1 MNRLSDLQTIVRVAN
16 ICNKYGLAKEADQL
30 LNIFTK
36 LAQENLD
43 NTENVDVDMSP
54 MTNSEETNL
63 ENKTPN
69 ELATQEQVT
78 EVTPDDTKQID
89 KLMKDINE
97 YWSLTT
103 SFFDN
108 LKNASEIQDIIN
120 LKSHIDNLIEL
131 SSAITNNPKVDEE
144 NKKNVTENLQPILEI
159 KNLI

>member
-1 MNRLSDLQTIVRVAN
+1 MNRLSELQKIVKVSN
-16 ICNKYGLAKEADQL
+16 ICNKNGLIKEADQL

-43 NTENVDVDMSP
+43 DTENVNVDVTP
-54 MTNSEETNL
+54 VTTTEETKL

-69 ELATQEQVT
+69 ELATQEQATGVA
-78 EVTPDDTKQID
+78 PDDAKQID
-89 KLMKDINE
+89 KLIKDINQ

-108 LKNASEIQDIIN
+108 LKNISEIEDIKKF
-120 LKSHIDNLIEL
+120 KSYIDNLIEL
-131 SSAITNNPKVDEE
+131 SNAITNNPKVDEE
-144 NKKNVTENLQPILEI
+144 NKKNITENLQPILEI